1 MAKRRMLKVNFKD
14 VESSGRIRIPEDDY
28 KFKCVAN
35 KQDESKDGNPM
46 VVWDWE
52 IIEGKQKG
60 KVVRDYAPLSS
71 KGLWK
76 LKSILEAMG
85 VTVPNRAVN
94 INLDKYLGEEVGGT
108 VTDDEYGGRISSKIS
123 DYFTVDALDENG
135 DEEDLED
142 EDDEEEED
150 EDEEEGDELDEMD
163 RSELKAYIKENELD
177 VSVKKSM
184 DDDAIREAIREA
196 DEEEDDDEDE
206 EDDEP
211 EPAPRK
217 KAGKKGSKKGKK
229 AAASDDDEEI
239 EEIDLDE
246 L

>member
-14 VESSGRIRIPEDDY
+14 VESSGRVRIPEGDY
-28 KFKCVAN
+28 KAKCVAN

-60 KVVRDYAPLSS
+60 KKLRDYAPLSS

-76 LKSILEAMG
+76 LKSILEGMG

-94 INLDKYLGEEVGGT
+94 INLDKYLGEEVGIT
-108 VTDDEYGGRISSKIS
+108 VGDDEYGGRISSKVS
-123 DYFTVDALDENG
+123 DYFTTDALDEDG

-142 EDDEEEED
+142 EDEEEED
-150 EDEEEGDELDEMD
+150 EDEEEEGDELDEMD

-184 DDDAIREAIREA
+184 DDDAIREAIRAAEG
-196 DEEEDDDEDE
+196 EEDEDE
-206 EDDEP
+206 EEEDEEP
-211 EPAPRK
+211 EPPKRK
-217 KAGKKGSKKGKK
+217 AKAKKSSKSKKRKDD
-229 AAASDDDEEI
+229 DDDEEI